1 MPLKPTLY
9 APGLASGLA
18 VCMLAFAAFSTDAA
32 AARQGKRQLWGAIA
46 YDIKTG
52 SYGYAVD
59 RKTKREAEA
68 DAFRQCGS
76 NCGLIR
82 TFRDACAAVA
92 AKPTRTSSDTGA
104 SRQIAEMKALKKC
117 GGDCAVKVW
126 ACTSEK

>member
-1 MPLKPTLY
+1 MPLQPTLY

-76 NCGLIR
+76 NCGVIR

-117 GGDCAVKVW
+117 GGDCA
-126 ACTSEK
+126 

>member
-1 MPLKPTLY
+1 MQRITLV
-9 APGLASGLA
+9 GLL
-18 VCMLAFAAFSTDAA
+18 VAFAFLSVDAA
-32 AARQGKRQLWGAIA
+32 GARVGKRQLWGAIA
-46 YDIKTG
+46 YDTKTG

-59 RKTKREAEA
+59 RKTKRDAET

-104 SRQIAEMKALKKC
+104 SREIAEAKALKKC
-117 GGDCAVKVW
+117 GGGECKIAVW